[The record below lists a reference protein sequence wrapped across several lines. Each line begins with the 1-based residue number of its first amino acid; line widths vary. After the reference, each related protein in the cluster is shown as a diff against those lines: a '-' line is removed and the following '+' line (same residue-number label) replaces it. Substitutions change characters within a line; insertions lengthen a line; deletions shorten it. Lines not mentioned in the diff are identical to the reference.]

1 MVQEKKNDEAPHQG
15 SGGKDE
21 REEKIIVKFANMGV
35 IGHGE

>member
-1 MVQEKKNDEAPHQG
+1 MVQVKKNDEAPHQG